1 MKNKKYFILIILLI
15 SFTIPF
21 INSCDKST
29 VQPIKTV
36 ETCLD
41 EDLAEGLLLYYKFN
55 DGSLLNSAQD
65 LFHLQKTPNVKLT
78 SGRNNSPNCAYE
90 FDGTNDNYLF
100 SDVTANLSDS
110 LNNIFINND
119 YTVSFWFYGYTPKD
133 GGDIEYIFSNINDAN
148 FFRNYDNIFYIS
160 LYDLRRSNMYIGQN
174 SIWDDFRKF
183 NKTFDELIEFY
194 SNKWTHYTFT
204 KTNNEMKFYYNGVLN
219 NTTALNLDIKSITT
233 ITKLYLGQ
241 KLNGKLDDF
250 MLHNRVLNDSEI
262 KRLYESEPC
271 CKSNSDF

>member
-1 MKNKKYFILIILLI
+1 MKKNNNLLIIILIMFSSMSL
-15 SFTIPF
+15 

-29 VQPIKTV
+29 VQPIKKV

-41 EDLAEGLLLYYKFN
+41 EDLANGLLLYYKFN

-65 LFHLQKTPNVKLT
+65 LFHLQKTPIVKLT

-90 FDGTNDNYLF
+90 FNGTNDNYLF

-119 YTVSFWFYGYTPKD
+119 YTVSFWFYGYMPRD
-133 GGDIEYIFSNINDAN
+133 GGDIEFVFSNYNKDLIN
-148 FFRNYDNIFYIS
+148 FVDNGIFLS
-160 LYDLRRSNMYIGQN
+160 MYDLRRPNMYIGEN
-174 SIWDDFRKF
+174 SIWDDL
-183 NKTFDELIEFY
+183 NKHNITLDKAIDFY
-194 SNKWTHYTFT
+194 SNKWNFYTFT
-204 KTNNEMKFYYNGVLN
+204 KSNNEMKFYFNGVLN
-219 NTTALNLDIKSITT
+219 NTKTLDLDIKSIIP

-250 MLHNRVLNDSEI
+250 MLHNRILSDAEI
-262 KRLYESEPC
+262 KRLYETEPC
-271 CKSNSDF
+271 CN